1 MQRLPEEDL
10 RALFRATPDQDPLDH
25 STALRPRNKEAE
37 EFRTQL
43 TIGIPNNADEAGLRR
58 LAGQLRTGNLVVRL
72 FLRPLHAKLYLSFR
86 NDPNNL
92 VTGYR
97 GSRNLT
103 LAGLSHQG
111 ELNVDVLDHD
121 ASTNLRQLAER
132 YPLYGDLGFYDAVDP
147 KTGQVAYNYL
157 ALNQSMI
164 LIVVVNHMRDG
175 IIQQCFAADPII
187 QRVLP
192 LLEAERFFE

>member
-25 STALRPRNKEAE
+25 STALRPRKKEAE

-58 LAGQLRTGNLVVRL
+58 LAGQLRTGNLVVKL

-86 NDPNNL
+86 NDPNNP
-92 VTGYR
+92 VAGYL